1 MPTATFYNL
10 PAEKKAAIIASAEH
24 EFSQYNFYDAS
35 INRIIKSAGIPRGSF
50 YMYFENK
57 EDLFFYLL
65 AKVRNKLF
73 IQLAPLIVK
82 RRKDIFGFYLEL
94 YDILIEQ
101 IFSSRHKAFLL
112 GVFINMNAMT
122 LRHLMDF
129 VVNNKEIPNEKPIA
143 AAQKYFVQLHSLS
156 EGESYCMI
164 EIMRDAL
171 LSGIVAVC
179 MNEQS
184 VAEVRHNLEIKV
196 QMLAKLL

>member
-82 RRKDIFGFYLEL
+82 RRNDILGFYLEL
-94 YDILIEQ
+94 YDIVVEQ
-101 IFSSRHKAFLL
+101 IFSSRHKEFLL

-129 VVNNKEIPNEKPIA
+129 VVNNKEAPNEKPII
-143 AAQKYFVQLHSLS
+143 AAQKYFVQLRALNDEESL
-156 EGESYCMI
+156 CVI
-164 EIMRDAL
+164 EFLRDAL
-171 LSGIVAVC
+171 LSGIVTVC
-179 MNEQS
+179 MNEMS
-184 VAEVRHNLEIKV
+184 VTEMRRNLELKT
-196 QMLAKLL
+196 QLLAKLL